1 MNILA
6 RRTHPGEWTIY
17 AEGDGW
23 VAWNA
28 RLRRRLELV
37 VVGTFTQAVARFE
50 EWIGDYWGS
59 R

>member
-6 RRTHPGEWTIY
+6 RGTPPSDWTIY
-17 AEGDGW
+17 ANGGGW

-37 VVGTFTQAVARFE
+37 DEGTFAQAVARFE
-50 EWIGDYWGS
+50 ELIGDYWGS